1 LLLSDEVL
9 AMNVFSDLGRL
20 DTTKSASQ
28 TESAAAAAAAA
39 YVAAGKSM
47 RRLARIKRH
56 VGNAGDT
63 EVAKADDAGF
73 ISETEV
79 TVVSP
84 PLIKKSS
91 RTGFTLVELLVVIA
105 IIGTLVGLLLPAVQ
119 SAREAARR
127 TQSLSNL
134 RQIGLAL
141 HSFHD
146 AYRYFPAGFKSTIT
160 GSWAGGSNDAVPES
174 GPGWSFFAFILPFME
189 ESSLHGSI
197 RFDLP
202 ITDLLNKAARETI
215 VPLFIDPGDTG
226 PKLIDITDSGDPPAA
241 TNTPSVITQAAVCSY
256 VASTGTSAYE
266 QLPFNGVFHRNSRV
280 RLSDISD
287 GASKT
292 IGVGERM
299 SRHTRSSWV
308 GVVPGQELVYAP
320 ESPQYRPAEPS
331 WNWRP
336 AITSV
341 LVHVRSSAPSRQG
354 SPGGFIGPYRAG
366 TQFLNMDGSCRL
378 IGEETAIEVFRALCT
393 RAGGEVVPAD
403 Y

>member
-1 LLLSDEVL
+1 MGAIGNGS
-9 AMNVFSDLGRL
+9 RL
-20 DTTKSASQ
+20 DTTKSVSQ
-28 TESAAAAAAAA
+28 AASAAEAAAAA
-39 YVAAGKSM
+39 YAAAGKSM
-47 RRLARIKRH
+47 RRMARIKR
-56 VGNAGDT
+56 NAGSAVDT
-63 EVAKADDAGF
+63 DVAKPGGADS
-73 ISETEV
+73 IEETELTAALPRLV
-79 TVVSP
+79 
-84 PLIKKSS
+84 KKRS

-105 IIGTLVGLLLPAVQ
+105 IIGTLIGLLLPAVQ

-141 HSFHD
+141 HVFHD
-146 AYRYFPAGFKSTIT
+146 ANRCFPAGFKSTTT
-160 GSWAGGSNDAVPES
+160 GSWSGGSNDAVPES

-202 ITDLLNKAARETI
+202 ITDPLNKTARETP
-215 VPLFIDPGDTG
+215 VAVFVDPGDTSQR
-226 PKLIDITDSGDPPAA
+226 LIEVTDSGSPPAN
-241 TNTPSVITQAAVCSY
+241 TNTPTVMCQAAVCSY
-256 VASTGTSAYE
+256 AGSLGTLMYE
-266 QLPFNGVFHRNSRV
+266 QQPFTGVFHRNSRV

-320 ESPQYRPAEPS
+320 ESPQYRSAELS

-341 LVHVRSSAPSRQG
+341 LVHVRSSAPSLQG

-378 IGEETAIEVFRALCT
+378 IGEETAPEVFRALCT
-393 RAGGEVVPAD
+393 RAGGEAVPTG